1 LPLFAALQ
9 NSAGGH
15 TGMSSLPVLA
25 ILLASLPSREPG
37 DDARSMRKALA
48 LAGWHLVLVSVMG
61 LVLLRLVA

>member
-1 LPLFAALQ
+1 
-9 NSAGGH
+9 
-15 TGMSSLPVLA
+15 VLA

-48 LAGWHLVLVSVMG
+48 LAGWHLVLVMVMG